1 MMAETLKEAF
11 DRVYQERWHGK
22 RCAPVMQSQG
32 QIAYRAVGV
41 ALLGGSAFARSV
53 ENVVAASVTAEH
65 VKQATAA
72 WYGKGSSPATIN
84 KRLSCLA
91 AMGLPVEGNY
101 KTVPKVLKWW
111 LTPKDEERLLGF
123 LRRRFSDMTLRDTL
137 LRETTARLI
146 WLTTRVGLRT
156 EEALRLRFDD
166 FTLNPN
172 SATIHIR
179 GTKTFGADATLALG
193 PDVSTMVS
201 AWQLMVG
208 GTSGLVFP
216 ITYTELNGVWQI
228 CRTHLAEQDNPLATL
243 KALRRSAARYLHV
256 TKGMPILLVRDY
268 LRHSDVETTMEYLR
282 LTGGINDAEYRRYLK

>member
-216 ITYTELNGVWQI
+216 TPTQSLMGSGRYAE
-228 CRTHLAEQDNPLATL
+228 RTSLSKTTRWPPSRPSADPPHATSTSPRACL
-243 KALRRSAARYLHV
+243 YSWCGTISATPMWRPPWS
-256 TKGMPILLVRDY
+256 T
-268 LRHSDVETTMEYLR
+268 
-282 LTGGINDAEYRRYLK
+282 